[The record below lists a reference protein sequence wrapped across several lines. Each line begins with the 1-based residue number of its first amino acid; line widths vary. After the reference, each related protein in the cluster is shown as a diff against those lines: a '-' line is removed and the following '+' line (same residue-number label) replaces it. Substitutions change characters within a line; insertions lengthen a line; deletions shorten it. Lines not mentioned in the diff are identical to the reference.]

1 MPELGRRGAAT
12 LALLCVAQFVD
23 VLGVTIVVV
32 ALPSIQRELGFSP
45 AGLQWV
51 VSTYALLFGG
61 FLMLSGRAA
70 DLYGRRRLFMTGLA
84 LFGLASLACG
94 LARSPAWLVVARA
107 AQGLG
112 AALVV
117 PAALSILTTTFSA
130 AGVRNRA
137 LGIWTAAA
145 AGGGAAGFVLGGVLT
160 QGLGWRWV
168 FLVNLPVIALG
179 LVVAPALVRESRDP
193 AAGARLDVLGAV
205 TVTGGL
211 IALIY
216 GLTHA
221 EDAGFASA
229 VTIAAVAVAVVLLAA
244 FPVVERRV
252 AQPLAPPAV
261 FRSPELVGSNLVAFT
276 LTAVTSSAGLLATLY
291 LQQVLGYSPSAT
303 GLALLPFSLAVIVGS
318 FAGGWLAGRI
328 AARNTMLAGLMAVA
342 AAMLLVTAISAGGGV
357 GYLVAA
363 VSLAGAGLGCAS
375 VAATATG
382 TAAVSADRQGLASG
396 LLNTAAQ
403 IGTAIGIAVLATLA
417 AARTHALAG
426 TADPSAAQLVAGFRL
441 AFLIAAALS
450 LAGCLA
456 AVLLVQRRS
465 GRERAGVS

>member
-1 MPELGRRGAAT
+1 MPGLGRRGAAT

-179 LVVAPALVRESRDP
+179 LVVAPALIRESRDP
-193 AAGARLDVLGAV
+193 AAAARLDVLGAV

-252 AQPLAPPAV
+252 TEPLAPPAV

-276 LTAVTSSAGLLATLY
+276 LTAVTSSAGLLATLF

-318 FAGGWLAGRI
+318 FAGGWLVGRI

-357 GYLVAA
+357 VYLVAG

-403 IGTAIGIAVLATLA
+403 IGTAIGIAALATLA
-417 AARTHALAG
+417 AARTRALAG
-426 TADPSAAQLVAGFRL
+426 AAGPSAAQLVAGFRL
-441 AFLIAAALS
+441 AFLVAAALS

-456 AVLLVQRRS
+456 AVLLVQRR
-465 GRERAGVS
+465 RERAGVG

>member
-1 MPELGRRGAAT
+1 MPGLGRRGAAT

-32 ALPSIQRELGFSP
+32 ALPSIQRELGFSA

-130 AGVRNRA
+130 GGVRNRA

-179 LVVAPALVRESRDP
+179 LLAAPALIRESRDP

-252 AQPLAPPAV
+252 AEPLAPPAV

-318 FAGGWLAGRI
+318 FAGGWLVGRI
-328 AARNTMLAGLMAVA
+328 AARSTMLAGLVAVA

-357 GYLVAA
+357 VYLVVG

-403 IGTAIGIAVLATLA
+403 IGTAIGIAALATLA
-417 AARTHALAG
+417 AARTRALAG
-426 TADPSAAQLVAGFRL
+426 TADPGAAQLVAGFRL

-450 LAGCLA
+450 LAGSLA
-456 AVLLVQRRS
+456 AVLLVQRRG
-465 GRERAGVS
+465 GRERAGVG

>member
-1 MPELGRRGAAT
+1 M

-32 ALPSIQRELGFSP
+32 ALPSIQRDLGFSP

-84 LFGLASLACG
+84 VFAVASLACG
-94 LARSPAWLVVARA
+94 LARSAPWLVVARA

-117 PAALSILTTTFSA
+117 PAALSILTTSFSA
-130 AGVRNRA
+130 GAARNRA

-145 AGGGAAGFVLGGVLT
+145 AGGGAAGFVLGGLLT

-168 FLVNLPVIALG
+168 FLVNLPVIVLG
-179 LVVAPALVRESRDP
+179 LVVTPVLIGESRDP
-193 AAGARLDVLGAV
+193 AANARLDLLGAV
-205 TVTGGL
+205 TVTAGL

-216 GLTHA
+216 GLTRA
-221 EDAGFASA
+221 EDTGFASA
-229 VTIAAVAVAVVLLAA
+229 GTIAAVAGAAVLLAA
-244 FPVVERRV
+244 FPVVEGRV
-252 AQPLAPPAV
+252 ADPLAPPAV
-261 FRSPELVGSNLVAFT
+261 FRSPVLVGSNLVAFT

-291 LQQVLGYSPSAT
+291 LQQVLGYSPSGT

-318 FAGGWLAGRI
+318 FAGGRLVGRI
-328 AARNTMLAGLMAVA
+328 AARNTMLAGLLAVT

-357 GYLVAA
+357 AYLVIGL
-363 VSLAGAGLGCAS
+363 SLAGAGLGCAS

-403 IGTAIGIAVLATLA
+403 IGTAIGIAALATLA
-417 AARTHALAG
+417 AARTQALAVS
-426 TADPSAAQLVAGFRL
+426 ADPSAAQLVAGFRL
-441 AFLIAAALS
+441 AFLVAAALS
-450 LAGCLA
+450 VAGCLA
-456 AVLLVQRRS
+456 AFLLVQRRI
-465 GRERAGVS
+465 GKERAELS

>member
-1 MPELGRRGAAT
+1 MTGLGRRGAAT

-179 LVVAPALVRESRDP
+179 LVVAPALIRESRDP
-193 AAGARLDVLGAV
+193 AASARLDVLGAV

-221 EDAGFASA
+221 EDAGFASV
-229 VTIAAVAVAVVLLAA
+229 VTIAAVAVAVILLAA
-244 FPVVERRV
+244 FPLVERRV
-252 AQPLAPPAV
+252 AEPLAPPAV

-291 LQQVLGYSPSAT
+291 LQQVLDYSPSAT

-318 FAGGWLAGRI
+318 FAGGWLVGRI
-328 AARNTMLAGLMAVA
+328 AARNTMLAGLVAVA

-357 GYLVAA
+357 VWLVAG

-403 IGTAIGIAVLATLA
+403 IGTAIGIAALATLA
-417 AARTHALAG
+417 AARTRALAG
-426 TADPSAAQLVAGFRL
+426 TAGPSAAQLVAGFRL
-441 AFLIAAALS
+441 AFLVAAALS

-456 AVLLVQRRS
+456 AVLLVQHRG
-465 GRERAGVS
+465 GRQRAGVG

>member
-1 MPELGRRGAAT
+1 MPALGRRGAAV

-32 ALPSIQRELGFSP
+32 ALPSIQRDLGFSA

-70 DLYGRRRLFMTGLA
+70 DLYGRRRLFVSGLA
-84 LFGLASLACG
+84 LFAAASLACG

-107 AQGLG
+107 VQGLG

-130 AGVRNRA
+130 GGVRNRA

-145 AGGGAAGFVLGGVLT
+145 AGGGAAGFLLGGLLT

-168 FLVNLPVIALG
+168 FLVNVPVVAAALV
-179 LVVAPALVRESRDP
+179 LAPALIRESRDP
-193 AAGARLDVLGAV
+193 AASARLDLLGAV

-211 IALIY
+211 VALIY
-216 GLTHA
+216 GLTRA
-221 EDAGFASA
+221 EETGFGAAG
-229 VTIAAVAVAVVLLAA
+229 TLAAVVAAAVLLAA
-244 FPVVERRV
+244 FPLVERQV
-252 AQPLAPPAV
+252 PDPLAPAAV
-261 FRSPELVGSNLVAFT
+261 LRSPELIGANLVAFT

-291 LQQVLGYSPSAT
+291 LQQVLDYSPSAT
-303 GLALLPFSLAVIVGS
+303 GLALLPFSLAVIAGS
-318 FAGGWLAGRI
+318 FAGGWLVGRI
-328 AARNTMLAGLMAVA
+328 AARSTMLAGLLAVT

-357 GYLVAA
+357 GYLVAG

-382 TAAVSADRQGLASG
+382 TAAVAADRQGLASG

-403 IGTAIGIAVLATLA
+403 LGTAIGIAALATVA
-417 AARTHALAG
+417 AARAQALAG
-426 TADPSAAQLVAGFRL
+426 PAEPNAAALVAGFRL
-441 AFLIAAALS
+441 AYLVAAALS
-450 LAGCLA
+450 LAGCATAL
-456 AVLLVQRRS
+456 LLVRR
-465 GRERAGVS
+465 RDRRRAGVG

>member
-1 MPELGRRGAAT
+1 MPGLGRRGAAT

-179 LVVAPALVRESRDP
+179 LVVAPALIRESRDP

-252 AQPLAPPAV
+252 AEPLAPPAV

-276 LTAVTSSAGLLATLY
+276 LTAVTSSAGLLATLF

-318 FAGGWLAGRI
+318 FAGGWLVGRI

-357 GYLVAA
+357 VYLVAG

-403 IGTAIGIAVLATLA
+403 IGTAIGIAALATLA
-417 AARTHALAG
+417 AARTRALAG
-426 TADPSAAQLVAGFRL
+426 TAGPSAAQLVAGFRL
-441 AFLIAAALS
+441 AFLVAAALS

-456 AVLLVQRRS
+456 AVLLVQRR
-465 GRERAGVS
+465 RERAGVG